1 MTFIKY
7 LITRI
12 HLFAQPCH
20 RSKVPFCANTD
31 AHITL
36 STEKLTAADERGNGR
51 PLTCCY
57 KYIEW

>member
-20 RSKVPFCANTD
+20 RSKVLFCASPE
-31 AHITL
+31 ASITL
-36 STEKLTAADERGNGR
+36 SKEKLKTAVEQQNGR
-51 PLTCCY
+51 QSLGVINT
-57 KYIEW
+57 